1 VYSEAIILLEQGI
14 PETQVPSTRPQG
26 KAIDVRDRQFV
37 VRLKDYFD
45 QERHQGLS
53 VSTQDPAGR
62 VAKALGIGK
71 RTVKAILSTYHQGGQ
86 IAAPALESKGKPP
99 YRIKPALETVI
110 RQRIREFNRQGN
122 PVSVRS
128 LSHWLSK
135 NYEASSPSYLG
146 ANSATHGSG
155 LWQVPE

>member
-1 VYSEAIILLEQGI
+1 MLEQGI
-14 PETQVPSTRPQG
+14 PEIPVPATMPQG

-71 RTVKAILSTYHQGGQ
+71 RTVKAI
-86 IAAPALESKGKPP
+86 
-99 YRIKPALETVI
+99 
-110 RQRIREFNRQGN
+110 
-122 PVSVRS
+122 
-128 LSHWLSK
+128 
-135 NYEASSPSYLG
+135 
-146 ANSATHGSG
+146 
-155 LWQVPE
+155 

>member
-1 VYSEAIILLEQGI
+1 LRRLSCLNKEF
-14 PETQVPSTRPQG
+14 PETQVPAPRPQG

-71 RTVKAILSTYHQGGQ
+71 RTVKGILSTYHQGGQ
-86 IAAPALESKGKPP
+86 IAAPVLESKGKP
-99 YRIKPALETVI
+99 RIAS
-110 RQRIREFNRQGN
+110 N
-122 PVSVRS
+122 P
-128 LSHWLSK
+128 
-135 NYEASSPSYLG
+135 
-146 ANSATHGSG
+146 
-155 LWQVPE
+155 LWRR